1 MATTGALSNYQERK
15 FLDQFVTNPTG
26 YYVHL
31 TSDIPNDTDMYLDG
45 SLNPYLIKIPGFVQS
60 VNFSFDLA
68 ADGTTE
74 ISDTIVNNT
83 QIEFGIVGDIT
94 SPGKEDVDYINV
106 MGYYVY
112 EVDTATG
119 NTPDYTKPCF
129 YGTLATAQTVNK
141 GIDLIVKKS
150 QIKFTMN

>member
-15 FLDQFVTNPTG
+15 FLNEFVTTG
-26 YYVHL
+26 AGYFAHL
-31 TSDIPNDTDMYLDG
+31 TSDIPNDADSNAATVR
-45 SLNPYLIKIPGFVQS
+45 IPGFVQA
-60 VNFSFDLA
+60 VHFAFDLA

-74 ISDTIVNNT
+74 ISDTIVNNS
-83 QIEFGIVGDIT
+83 QIEFGIVGDTT
-94 SPGKEDVDYINV
+94 SAGKEDVDFINV
-106 MGYYVY
+106 MGYYIY
-112 EVDTATG
+112 ETDASGTA
-119 NTPDYTKPCF
+119 PDYTKPCF

>member
-15 FLDQFVTNPTG
+15 FLNEFVTTAAG

-31 TSDIPNDTDMYLDG
+31 TSDIPNDADSNAAT
-45 SLNPYLIKIPGFVQS
+45 IRIPGFVQT
-60 VNFSFDLA
+60 VKFNFDLA

-74 ISDTIVNNT
+74 ISDTIVNNA

-94 SPGKEDVDYINV
+94 SPGKENVDYINV

-112 EVDTATG
+112 EVDAATG
-119 NTPDYTKPCF
+119 NSPDYTKPCF